1 LIVTL
6 RSHDVLASD
15 GKVHQAYIARVKRS
29 VSLVVLGTTE
39 KENGSEFF
47 VALLDPATGEPTS
60 EDGPYRVA
68 LPASAK
74 LGKLSGTERIAPSIL
89 SGL

>member
-1 LIVTL
+1 L
-6 RSHDVLASD
+6 RSLDVLASD

-39 KENGSEFF
+39 KENGSEYF
-47 VALLDPATGEPTS
+47 VALLDPATGKPTS
-60 EDGPYRVA
+60 DDGPFPVS
-68 LPASAK
+68 LPATAK
-74 LGKLSGTERIAPSIL
+74 LGKLSGTERNVPSIL